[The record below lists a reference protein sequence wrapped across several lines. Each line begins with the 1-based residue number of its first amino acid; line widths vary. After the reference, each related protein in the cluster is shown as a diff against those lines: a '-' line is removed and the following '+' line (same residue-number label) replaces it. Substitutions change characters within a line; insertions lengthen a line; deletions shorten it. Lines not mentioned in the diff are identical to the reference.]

1 LTVLRE
7 KRPYLS
13 QSTRDSLELHRI
25 NLVAESDLIKLVVF
39 AGIDYLTYQLVLRS
53 LAEGSGRS
61 VEFPTQSVFYEHVRV
76 HRDMARGEGRQLPN
90 GKSIILGSTYGK
102 EDV

>member
-1 LTVLRE
+1 VT
-7 KRPYLS
+7 
-13 QSTRDSLELHRI
+13 
-25 NLVAESDLIKLVVF
+25 ESDFIKLVVF
-39 AGIDYLTYQLVLRS
+39 AGIDHLTYQLVLGS

-76 HRDMARGEGRQLPN
+76 HRDMARDEDRQLPN
-90 GKSIILGSTYGK
+90 RNSIVLGSTYGK